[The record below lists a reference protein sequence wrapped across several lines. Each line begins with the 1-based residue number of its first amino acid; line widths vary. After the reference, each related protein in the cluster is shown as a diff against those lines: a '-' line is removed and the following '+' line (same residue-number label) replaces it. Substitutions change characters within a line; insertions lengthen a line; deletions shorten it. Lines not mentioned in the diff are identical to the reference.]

1 MRFEKDDD
9 VSKGQILETDPKLH
23 HCNYNMLS
31 QKDGMD
37 GQRLETKFENISL
50 HLAVNACDFNIA

>member
-1 MRFEKDDD
+1 MFR
-9 VSKGQILETDPKLH
+9 KGQILETDPELH

-50 HLAVNACDFNIA
+50 HLAVNACDLI